1 MAPNRKKKRC
11 DNNNNNNSSTTVR
24 ERDVGSWAK
33 QVKAERNSVKFRNK
47 NKTGAIVPRHVD
59 DMSTALVHLLL
70 IFVFG
75 AAHALPV
82 DQWTSES
89 ALVEVTTKVEGT
101 SSSASSLL
109 LADQLLADDASSLMG
124 SQSRQKPADDGGIEF
139 PNTAFIPGDLTEQ
152 LSVDGFFSL
161 WFVFLDDDVFTSGQF
176 ESHFFFFF
184 FFL

>member
-1 MAPNRKKKRC
+1 
-11 DNNNNNNSSTTVR
+11 
-24 ERDVGSWAK
+24 
-33 QVKAERNSVKFRNK
+33 
-47 NKTGAIVPRHVD
+47 
-59 DMSTALVHLLL
+59 MSTALVLHLLL
-70 IFVFG
+70 IVVFG

-89 ALVEVTTKVEGT
+89 ALVVEVTTKVEGT
-101 SSSASSLL
+101 SSSSLL
-109 LADQLLADDASSLMG
+109 LADQLLADDASSFMG
-124 SQSRQKPADDGGIEF
+124 SQSRQKPADDGIEF

-176 ESHFFFFF
+176 QSHFFFFF